1 MTETVKLANFRT
13 KVDAEI
19 AGGLLDN
26 ADVPYVIQSQAG
38 MLHGPM
44 SVGAT
49 LLVSKEDLERAA
61 AILAD
66 VGITGDDSESG
77 RR

>member
-1 MTETVKLANFRT
+1 MTETVALANFRT
-13 KVDAEI
+13 KMDAEI
-19 AGGLLDN
+19 ACGLLDN
-26 ADVPYVIQSQAG
+26 ADIPYVIQSQAG

-49 LLVSKEDLERAA
+49 LLVSRENLERAA

-66 VGITGDDSESG
+66 VGITGHGSEG
-77 RR
+77 GKG